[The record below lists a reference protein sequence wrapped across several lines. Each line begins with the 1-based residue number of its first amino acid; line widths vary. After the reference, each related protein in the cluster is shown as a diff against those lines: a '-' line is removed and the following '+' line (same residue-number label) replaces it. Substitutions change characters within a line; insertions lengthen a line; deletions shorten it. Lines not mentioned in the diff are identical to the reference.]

1 MRQLRN
7 TVAWVCLISSCISGL
22 YNGIYK
28 MIYKAVINA
37 CALCDAGILTT
48 QVIAE
53 TIFSILC
60 SPIVICVWAFIGLM
74 LFAIISEYDQSVKTI
89 KSSATHGT
97 INIGANRQ
105 MPVWSVSRVVKTPP
119 FHGGNT
125 SSNLVPIIAGQRSGY
140 LARLITLRP
149 VVQIHLLPLM
159 EHSSVVELPAYI
171 RRVPGSIPGVP
182 MVQS

>member
-1 MRQLRN
+1 MTTFRN

-97 INIGANRQ
+97 INIVANSGH
-105 MPVWSVSRVVKTPP
+105 PNLAAKRVTAIY
-119 FHGGNT
+119 G
-125 SSNLVPIIAGQRSGY
+125 VPTYSQ
-140 LARLITLRP
+140 TTNN
-149 VVQIHLLPLM
+149 V
-159 EHSSVVELPAYI
+159 SVV
-171 RRVPGSIPGVP
+171 VPPNP
-182 MVQS
+182 E

>member
-1 MRQLRN
+1 MTAFRN

-37 CALCDAGILTT
+37 CALCYAGILTT

-74 LFAIISEYDQSVKTI
+74 LFAVISEYD
-89 KSSATHGT
+89 
-97 INIGANRQ
+97 
-105 MPVWSVSRVVKTPP
+105 
-119 FHGGNT
+119 
-125 SSNLVPIIAGQRSGY
+125 
-140 LARLITLRP
+140 
-149 VVQIHLLPLM
+149 
-159 EHSSVVELPAYI
+159 
-171 RRVPGSIPGVP
+171 
-182 MVQS
+182 

>member
-1 MRQLRN
+1 MTTFRN

-60 SPIVICVWAFIGLM
+60 SPIVICLWAFIGHM
-74 LFAIISEYDQSVKTI
+74 LFAVISEYDQSANTI
-89 KSSATHGT
+89 KHSATQGT
-97 INIGANRQ
+97 INIVANRQ
-105 MPVWSVSRVVKTPP
+105 MSVKPQQLIGKSGQERAIKRLT
-119 FHGGNT
+119 GN
-125 SSNLVPIIAGQRSGY
+125 
-140 LARLITLRP
+140 
-149 VVQIHLLPLM
+149 
-159 EHSSVVELPAYI
+159 
-171 RRVPGSIPGVP
+171 GSIPFFGIESLP
-182 MVQS
+182 CFSRFQAYGRR